1 MADNVEVQ
9 CLVNPADA
17 AAAGMCWQ
25 RRSREVGEA
34 PPLECGDLW
43 SSYNSKNVP
52 FLWLH
57 NDSELL

>member
-25 RRSREVGEA
+25 RRTREVGEA
-34 PPLECGDLW
+34 PPT
-43 SSYNSKNVP
+43 
-52 FLWLH
+52 
-57 NDSELL
+57 